1 MLARIKWYYMNIGP
15 KEVLRSCLMPLVVLG
30 VAALTGSASHVLIA
44 GATLLAGFIAPA
56 PVGRMICDNWD
67 QIQRWQL
74 IMRYVLIGAVF
85 LLVARVIPG
94 SPITFG
100 AIVFVLGFTHGINFW
115 GASHLNM
122 LTERGVQELR
132 KQASKPGSQAH
143 PLIFIE
149 TSKPAAQ
156 RPTTN
161 PGAKLR

>member
-67 QIQRWQL
+67 QIQRWQA
-74 IMRYVLIGAVF
+74 IMRYVLIGAVL

-94 SPITFG
+94 SPITFN
-100 AIVFVLGFTHGINFW
+100 AIVLVLGLTHGINFW
-115 GASHLNM
+115 GASHPDM
-122 LTERGVQELR
+122 LTTRGVAELR
-132 KQASKPGSQAH
+132 KRASQFESDSPSTTFSHASQHATRNPQTHSGS
-143 PLIFIE
+143 
-149 TSKPAAQ
+149 
-156 RPTTN
+156 R
-161 PGAKLR
+161 LR